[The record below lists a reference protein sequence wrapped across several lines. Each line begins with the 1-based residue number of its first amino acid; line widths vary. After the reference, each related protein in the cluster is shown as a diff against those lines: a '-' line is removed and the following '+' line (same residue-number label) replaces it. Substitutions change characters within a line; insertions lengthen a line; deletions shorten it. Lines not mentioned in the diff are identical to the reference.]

1 MNLYQDIFNLLLSEQ
16 LHKLGTYDDPRFKPK
31 GPVKYYD
38 DPSLKPKGPVKPRPP
53 TEEDIGRKIKSLPK
67 RLRPKSV

>member
-16 LHKLGTYDDPRFKPK
+16 LHKLGTYYDDPR
-31 GPVKYYD
+31 
-38 DPSLKPKGPVKPRPP
+38 LKPKGPVKPRPP
-53 TEEDIGRKIKSLPK
+53 TEEDIARKMKSLPK